1 MISYRIV
8 DLKRQNRLKLEQN
21 PKLKVKMQLVY
32 QMMMSGK
39 DFYRPTCHCLDTVPV

>member
-1 MISYRIV
+1 
-8 DLKRQNRLKLEQN
+8 LEQK

-39 DFYRPTCHCLDTVPV
+39 DFL